1 MDMTTSSP
9 NQSGLNASSNRYRG
23 LGVALAVTAGLWLTA
38 VGAGIAQADTPP
50 LVETRTQQVTFDDL
64 NLSSESGA
72 RTLLVRINK
81 AANAA
86 CGPATH
92 SPLMPREAAHRRT
105 CVTEAVDAA
114 VRRVD
119 LPVLTALHTGA
130 PADIAIAAR

>member
-1 MDMTTSSP
+1 MDTTTSSP
-9 NQSGLNASSNRYRG
+9 TASSVSSSRYRG

-50 LVETRTQQVTFDDL
+50 LVETKSQQVVFDDL

-81 AANAA
+81 AAKAA

-92 SPLMPREAAHRRT
+92 SPLLPREAAYHRA
-105 CVTEAVDAA
+105 CVTDAVDAA
-114 VRRVD
+114 VKRVD
-119 LPVLTALHTGA
+119 LPVLTALYNGA